1 MARGRQVR
9 DLFRNP
15 GKSCPHLRPGEC
27 RQPTTGFTLIELLVV
42 VGIIAILMAILVP
55 ALQGTRRRARA
66 VACQARLRDWGL
78 YFKMY
83 LDDNQGR
90 WFVDGPRWGI
100 GWISATRSFWQDKPA
115 LLICPRATKL
125 TIPSKEIREWGPAA
139 YDPQRA
145 WLSPEGIAAVA
156 YGFNGWLYSD
166 SGYQREQWR
175 TSDVRGAAAIPV
187 FFDSIIHINVRPYH
201 YAPPPEDD
209 ALALKDDTL
218 ALKSAYHMCINRHNG
233 GINMLFMDWSAR
245 KVGLKELW
253 TLKWHREFDTAGKWT
268 IAGGVKPEDWPLWMR
283 RFKDY

>member
-1 MARGRQVR
+1 M
-9 DLFRNP
+9 
-15 GKSCPHLRPGEC
+15 
-27 RQPTTGFTLIELLVV
+27 TTKAKGFTLIELLVV

-90 WFVDGPRWGI
+90 WFGAGSTVM
-100 GWISATRSFWQDKPA
+100 GWIPATRSFWQDKPA
-115 LLICPRATKL
+115 LLFCPVAMKK
-125 TIPSKEIREWGPAA
+125 IPPNKEIKTWGPAA
-139 YDPQRA
+139 FA
-145 WLSPEGIAAVA
+145 SLHIWLSPGGIAAFA

-187 FFDSIIHINVRPYH
+187 LFDSITHINVRPYH
-201 YAPPPEDD
+201 YTPPPEDD
-209 ALALKDDTL
+209 ALALKNDAL
-218 ALKSAYHMCINRHNG
+218 ALKSDYHMCINRHNG

-253 TLKWHREFDTAGKWT
+253 TLKWHRDFDTAGKWT

-283 RFKDY
+283 KFKDY